1 MYAAE
6 KQARKEVEERNKV
19 QETIKMA
26 LAAKRE
32 REIRE
37 AATLARA
44 EKAGLMASSISK
56 FNSELRKDETSVRD
70 SETSGKKRSREERE
84 LEEAKKERD
93 ALRYQR
99 KREIERDRRMEV
111 AGKKNSKSMRDEE
124 RDISEKIALGQ
135 AQPSSRETMFDQRLF
150 NQTSGLDT
158 GFGEDDD
165 YNLYDKPLFADRT
178 AASIYKNVK
187 EIPVEEEDTQPAN
200 EAKKALQ
207 QPSRGF
213 EGTDYTKGARTKP
226 VEFEKRRL
234 ETEDDGKLGTGG
246 LVDKRAEP
254 NKRPKN

>member
-70 SETSGKKRSREERE
+70 SETSGKKRSREDRE

-93 ALRYQR
+93 ALRY
-99 KREIERDRRMEV
+99 
-111 AGKKNSKSMRDEE
+111 
-124 RDISEKIALGQ
+124 
-135 AQPSSRETMFDQRLF
+135 
-150 NQTSGLDT
+150 
-158 GFGEDDD
+158 
-165 YNLYDKPLFADRT
+165 
-178 AASIYKNVK
+178 
-187 EIPVEEEDTQPAN
+187 
-200 EAKKALQ
+200 
-207 QPSRGF
+207 
-213 EGTDYTKGARTKP
+213 
-226 VEFEKRRL
+226 
-234 ETEDDGKLGTGG
+234 
-246 LVDKRAEP
+246 
-254 NKRPKN
+254 

>member
-93 ALRYQR
+93 ALR
-99 KREIERDRRMEV
+99 
-111 AGKKNSKSMRDEE
+111 
-124 RDISEKIALGQ
+124 
-135 AQPSSRETMFDQRLF
+135 
-150 NQTSGLDT
+150 
-158 GFGEDDD
+158 
-165 YNLYDKPLFADRT
+165 
-178 AASIYKNVK
+178 
-187 EIPVEEEDTQPAN
+187 
-200 EAKKALQ
+200 
-207 QPSRGF
+207 
-213 EGTDYTKGARTKP
+213 
-226 VEFEKRRL
+226 
-234 ETEDDGKLGTGG
+234 
-246 LVDKRAEP
+246 
-254 NKRPKN
+254 

>member
-56 FNSELRKDETSVRD
+56 INSELRKDETSVRD

-93 ALRYQR
+93 ALRY
-99 KREIERDRRMEV
+99 
-111 AGKKNSKSMRDEE
+111 
-124 RDISEKIALGQ
+124 
-135 AQPSSRETMFDQRLF
+135 
-150 NQTSGLDT
+150 
-158 GFGEDDD
+158 
-165 YNLYDKPLFADRT
+165 
-178 AASIYKNVK
+178 
-187 EIPVEEEDTQPAN
+187 
-200 EAKKALQ
+200 
-207 QPSRGF
+207 
-213 EGTDYTKGARTKP
+213 
-226 VEFEKRRL
+226 
-234 ETEDDGKLGTGG
+234 
-246 LVDKRAEP
+246 
-254 NKRPKN
+254 